1 MLRAWNFTKNKLGQ
15 DALIKISKKFSEQ
28 VFMNGTEQILLIV
41 ALTVGW
47 TNGYRLKWFYLYLL

>member
-28 VFMNGTEQILLIV
+28 VFMNDTEQILLIV

-47 TNGYRLKWFYLYLL
+47 TNGYRLK